1 MIDTKES
8 TRVAA
13 IPTTWMTQLMDLV
26 NNKRENIPAQGLVS
40 QGRSKK
46 RLPPIVLL
54 HGFDSSCIEYRRLA
68 PLLATLSDRDVYVPD
83 ILGWGYALTHTH
95 SPTHLLTH
103 SHLGFNDLECEN
115 INDFGPDAKM
125 DHLESFIKQVIGGP
139 VVVVGASL
147 GGGIGITLSVK
158 SPKLVDKLVLIDAQ
172 ALIDGDGPKQ
182 IPQYLAKF
190 GTLLTYSLTHSL
202 TCSLTQALPC

>member
-1 MIDTKES
+1 M
-8 TRVAA
+8 
-13 IPTTWMTQLMDLV
+13 
-26 NNKRENIPAQGLVS
+26 GL
-40 QGRSKK
+40 
-46 RLPPIVLL
+46 
-54 HGFDSSCIEYRRLA
+54 
-68 PLLATLSDRDVYVPD
+68 
-83 ILGWGYALTHTH
+83 HTH
-95 SPTHLLTH
+95 STHSPTTHLLTH

-190 GTLLTYSLTHSL
+190 GNLLSHSPTHLLTHSL
-202 TCSLTQALPC
+202 RHCRVKKLAPSHVRQHLILQRSPLCHARSR